1 MIQYKY
7 RYKIIIICFLIIS
20 FIFII
25 KLFYIQVINKNY
37 KFSANNNVLR
47 YEVQQATRGL
57 IYDRD
62 SNLIVSNVPAYDL
75 MVVPREMNEIDTLN
89 LCKLLNISIEE
100 FNYRLQESKKYSK
113 YKESVFVKHLSLEK
127 ANASFRATFSV

>member
-7 RYKIIIICFLIIS
+7 RYKIIIVCFLIIS
-20 FIFII
+20 CVFLF

-37 KFSANNNVLR
+37 KFSANNNVLKD
-47 YEVQQATRGL
+47 EVQQATRGL

-62 SNLIVSNVPAYDL
+62 SNLIVSNIPAYDP
-75 MVVPREMNEIDTLN
+75 MVVPREVNKIDTLN
-89 LCKLLNISIEE
+89 LCKLLNISRED
-100 FNYRLQESKKYSK
+100 FNYRLQESTKYSK

-127 ANASFRATFSV
+127 QHPFRATFSV